1 MVNRRG
7 GDGGWLGWVRKTA
20 NHIIFQGML
29 LIKLIMQ
36 SQLVATYK

>member
-1 MVNRRG
+1 MVNRIG
-7 GDGGWLGWVRKTA
+7 GGGAGRWVRKTA
-20 NHIIFQGML
+20 NHIIFQGVL